1 MSIFRVPDIRA
12 GNITPPGDE
21 EGRMKNKVDEREI
34 IKRAK
39 NGDQDA
45 ITILYQE
52 NYYAVLGAI
61 RSLIRDEDETM
72 DLLQDTFV
80 KAFSRL
86 EQLKGN
92 SFTPWVKRIGINTAK
107 DYLAKKKPLLF
118 SQIAGEDS
126 SENDTTIQETFATE
140 SSEGNPEVTLDQQ
153 ETARL
158 IGEILNTLPEEQ
170 RIVINLCY
178 YQEMSYREI
187 SETLGIPE
195 TLVRSRLNLGREKI
209 EKKVLALEQKGTK
222 LYGLAPIP
230 FLLFL
235 YRNMDA
241 QAAAIQPNAS
251 VLQNILEEIGKAGI
265 PITGPDIEGIGKT
278 SVNWTSR
285 ESVGNIDGTTTKQAA
300 ESIASGGAKASVSV
314 AGKAAMGAG
323 TKAFLSIAVAAAVT
337 VGAGTAIRYAV
348 AMPSGDTETAVVE
361 ETLNNETDGSDD
373 MALLSEANEVQEETQ
388 VNPGVQESGLL
399 ESTVEEPAVIPET
412 MTETMSETSA
422 ETMEETESESTLR
435 PVSMSD
441 ECAEAYYNLM
451 QQYINK
457 EHGFGDSM
465 EFWGYY
471 GEQDLFGR
479 NLDPHFALVDLDG
492 TGNPELFICPTRE
505 DFGADEVNMYTLKNT
520 DYSVYANHY
529 DSESGEIVSAVGFG
543 ATIYKLENDEMSI
556 ICDIYTPVDG
566 DMLGTITY
574 SDGSVEEISY
584 ERQIELNAEI
594 DSLPRPP
601 IAEGDWIPMDPET
614 VEEYFGAR

>member
-1 MSIFRVPDIRA
+1 M
-12 GNITPPGDE
+12 E
-21 EGRMKNKVDEREI
+21 NKVDEREI
-34 IKRAK
+34 IKRAR

-52 NYYAVLGAI
+52 NYYAVLVAI
-61 RSLIRDEDETM
+61 RSLIRDEDEAM

-86 EQLKGN
+86 EQLKGDR
-92 SFTPWVKRIGINTAK
+92 FTPWVKRIGINTAK
-107 DYLAKKKPLLF
+107 DYLAKKKPVLF
-118 SQIAGEDS
+118 SQMAGEDS
-126 SENDTTIQETFATE
+126 NENDTPIQDTFEKE

-158 IGEILNTLPEEQ
+158 IGDILDTLPDEQ

-178 YQEMSYREI
+178 YEEMSYREI
-187 SETLGIPE
+187 AETLGIPE
-195 TLVRSRLNLGREKI
+195 NLVRSRLNLGREKI
-209 EKKVLALEQKGTK
+209 EKKVLALEKKGTK

-241 QAAAIQPNAS
+241 QAATIQPSAS
-251 VLQNILEEIGKAGI
+251 VLQNILEGIGKTGM
-265 PITGPDIEGIGKT
+265 PTTGPDIEGTGKAST
-278 SVNWTSR
+278 DWTSR
-285 ESVGNIDGTTTKQAA
+285 KNVGNIDEATSKQAA
-300 ESIASGGAKASVSV
+300 ESIASGGAKAAASV

-323 TKAFLSIAVAAAVT
+323 PKAILSIAVAAAVT

-348 AMPSGDTETAVVE
+348 AMPSGDTETTVME
-361 ETLNNETDGSDD
+361 ESLNIETQDSSKDLALLTDANETQD
-373 MALLSEANEVQEETQ
+373 EVQE
-388 VNPGVQESGLL
+388 NPEVQESGLL

-412 MTETMSETSA
+412 MPETMSETST
-422 ETMEETESESTLR
+422 ETITESVEETEAEAASR

-441 ECAEAYYNLM
+441 ECAEAYYDLM
-451 QQYINK
+451 QAYFNK

-465 EFWGYY
+465 EFWGYF

-505 DFGADEVNMYTLKNT
+505 DFGADEVIMYTLKNT

-529 DSESGEIVSAVGFG
+529 NSENGDIVSAVGFG
-543 ATIYKLENDEMSI
+543 TTIYKLENDEMSI

-574 SDGSVEEISY
+574 SDGTVEEISF
-584 ERQIELNAEI
+584 ERQIEINAEI

-601 IAEGDWIPMDPET
+601 IAEGEWIPMNPET

>member
-1 MSIFRVPDIRA
+1 M
-12 GNITPPGDE
+12 E
-21 EGRMKNKVDEREI
+21 NKVDDREI

-61 RSLIRDEDETM
+61 RSLIRDEDEAM

-86 EQLKGN
+86 EQLKGD

-107 DYLAKKKPLLF
+107 YYLAKKKPLLF
-118 SQIAGEDS
+118 SQMAGEDS
-126 SENDTTIQETFATE
+126 SENDTPIQDTFEEE
-140 SSEGNPEVTLDQQ
+140 SSEGNPEITLDQQ

-158 IGEILNTLPEEQ
+158 MNEILDTLPDEQ

-178 YQEMSYREI
+178 YQEISYREI
-187 SETLGIPE
+187 AETLGIPE
-195 TLVRSRLNLGREKI
+195 NLVRSRLNLGREKV
-209 EKKVLALEQKGTK
+209 EKKVLALEKKGTK

-241 QAAAIQPNAS
+241 QAAGTQPNAS
-251 VLQNILEEIGKAGI
+251 VLQNILEGIGKIGM
-265 PITGPDIEGIGKT
+265 PTTEPDIEGTGKA
-278 SVNWTSR
+278 SIDWTSR
-285 ESVGNIDGTTTKQAA
+285 KNVGNIAEATSKHAA
-300 ESIASGGAKASVSV
+300 ESIASGSAKAAASV

-323 TKAFLSIAVAAAVT
+323 TKAVLSIAVAAAVT

-348 AMPSGDTETAVVE
+348 AMRSGDTEPPVTE
-361 ETLNNETDGSDD
+361 ESSNIETQDSSKDLALLTDANETQ
-373 MALLSEANEVQEETQ
+373 EEVQENSE
-388 VNPGVQESGLL
+388 VQESGLL
-399 ESTVEEPAVIPET
+399 ESTVEEPAVLSET
-412 MTETMSETSA
+412 TTEAMSETST
-422 ETMEETESESTLR
+422 ESMEETESESTLR

-441 ECAEAYYNLM
+441 ECAEAYYDLM
-451 QQYINK
+451 QAYFNK
-457 EHGFGDSM
+457 KHGFGDSM

-505 DFGADEVNMYTLKNT
+505 DFGADEIVMYTPKNT
-520 DYSVYANHY
+520 EYSVYANHY
-529 DSESGEIVSAVGFG
+529 DSENGDIVSAVGFG

-574 SDGSVEEISY
+574 SDGTVEEIPF
-584 ERQIELNAEI
+584 ERQIEINAEI

-601 IAEGDWIPMDPET
+601 IAEDYWIPMNPET
-614 VEEYFGAR
+614 VEEYFGTR

>member
-1 MSIFRVPDIRA
+1 M
-12 GNITPPGDE
+12 E
-21 EGRMKNKVDEREI
+21 NKVDDREI

-61 RSLIRDEDETM
+61 RSLIRDEDEAM

-86 EQLKGN
+86 EQLKGD

-118 SQIAGEDS
+118 SQMAGEDS
-126 SENDTTIQETFATE
+126 SENDTPIQDTFEEE
-140 SSEGNPEVTLDQQ
+140 SSEGNPEITLDQQ

-158 IGEILNTLPEEQ
+158 MNEILDTLPDEQ

-178 YQEMSYREI
+178 YQEISYREI
-187 SETLGIPE
+187 AETLGIPE
-195 TLVRSRLNLGREKI
+195 NLVRSRLNLGREKV
-209 EKKVLALEQKGTK
+209 EKKVLALEKKWTK

-241 QAAAIQPNAS
+241 QAAGTQPNAS
-251 VLQNILEEIGKAGI
+251 VLQNILEGIGKI
-265 PITGPDIEGIGKT
+265 WMPTTEPDIEGTGKA
-278 SVNWTSR
+278 SIDWTSR
-285 ESVGNIDGTTTKQAA
+285 KNVGNIAEATSKHAA
-300 ESIASGGAKASVSV
+300 ESIASGSAKAAASV

-323 TKAFLSIAVAAAVT
+323 TKAVLSIAVAAAVT

-348 AMPSGDTETAVVE
+348 AMRSVDTEPPVTE
-361 ETLNNETDGSDD
+361 ESSNIETQDSSKDLALLTDANETQ
-373 MALLSEANEVQEETQ
+373 EEVQENSE
-388 VNPGVQESGLL
+388 VQESGLL
-399 ESTVEEPAVIPET
+399 ESTVEEPAVLSET
-412 MTETMSETSA
+412 TTEAMSETST
-422 ETMEETESESTLR
+422 ESMEETESESTLR

-441 ECAEAYYNLM
+441 ECAEAYYDLM
-451 QQYINK
+451 QAYFNK
-457 EHGFGDSM
+457 KHGFGDSM

-505 DFGADEVNMYTLKNT
+505 DFGADEIVMYTPKNT
-520 DYSVYANHY
+520 EYSVYANHY
-529 DSESGEIVSAVGFG
+529 DSENGDIVSAVGFG

-574 SDGSVEEISY
+574 SDGTVEEIPF
-584 ERQIELNAEI
+584 ERQIEINAEI

-601 IAEGDWIPMDPET
+601 IAEDYWIPMNPET
-614 VEEYFGAR
+614 VEEYFGTR